1 MAHSLPELHKPLYYN
16 KAVIHESEHMYI
28 CIHKTE
34 DTGKRSRSQFEF
46 LLKFVTKFL
55 VLKLKAIIGKRNSH
69 IRF

>member
-1 MAHSLPELHKPLYYN
+1 MAHGFPELHKPLYYN

-34 DTGKRSRSQFEF
+34 DTGKRSRSQSEF

-69 IRF
+69 IRI